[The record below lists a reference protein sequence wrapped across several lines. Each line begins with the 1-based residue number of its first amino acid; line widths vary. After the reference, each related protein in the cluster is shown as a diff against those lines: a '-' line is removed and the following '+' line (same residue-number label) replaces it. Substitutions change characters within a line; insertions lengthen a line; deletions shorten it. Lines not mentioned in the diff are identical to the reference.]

1 MKHNEPDLSTRR
13 IILNMLKTSGPLSAR
28 DITDNLEITEMAVR
42 RHIQTL
48 ERDGLIKS
56 SLLRQSMGRPT
67 SVYTLTEQAE
77 ELFPKNYHQLTLDFL
92 DLLCDE
98 DGDEKMVEKLFEK
111 RQNKLHDKYQT
122 SMKDMDLAEKV
133 NILSEIQNANG
144 YMTELEQ
151 ADNGDYILK
160 EFNCPISQIANQYN
174 QACQCELKLFESLL
188 DVDVTRTECL
198 AKDGNKCV
206 YVISNPDKKKNTKE
220 QP

>member
-1 MKHNEPDLSTRR
+1 MKTNEPDLSTRK

-28 DITDNLEITEMAVR
+28 DITNNLDITEMAVR
-42 RHIQTL
+42 RHLQTL

-77 ELFPKNYHQLTLDFL
+77 DLFPKNYHQLTLDFL
-92 DLLCDE
+92 DVLADE
-98 DGDEKMVEKLFEK
+98 QGDEMVEKLFEK
-111 RQNKLHDKYQT
+111 RQQKLQEKYRASMHNK
-122 SMKDMDLAEKV
+122 DLSEKV
-133 NILSEIQNANG
+133 SILSEIQNASG

-188 DVDVTRTECL
+188 DVDITRTECL

-206 YVISNPDKKKNTKE
+206 YVISNPDKSKANKE